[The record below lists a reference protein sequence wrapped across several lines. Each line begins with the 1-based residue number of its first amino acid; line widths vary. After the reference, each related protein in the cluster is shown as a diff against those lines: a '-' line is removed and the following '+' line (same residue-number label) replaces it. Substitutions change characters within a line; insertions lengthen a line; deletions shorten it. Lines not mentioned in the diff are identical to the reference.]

1 MPCHIDLFY
10 NPAFSLNGILVV
22 NTSGRIVDWNKRFLE
37 LWHIPDDLLSS
48 RIDDQ
53 ALTYGLEQ
61 MANPDEFM
69 EKARELYSQPE
80 EESIDMD
87 SAEFVLRGSNVR
99 CAFNLP
105 DDLWVFL
112 NIEGKIPIEFY
123 RPLQTLYFR

>member
-1 MPCHIDLFY
+1 
-10 NPAFSLNGILVV
+10 
-22 NTSGRIVDWNKRFLE
+22 
-37 LWHIPDDLLSS
+37 
-48 RIDDQ
+48 
-53 ALTYGLEQ
+53 